1 MFVFSLPHCCCS
13 WNGNKF
19 IWTSLFKPTLAY
31 FCWALLTCFDSI
43 DGIARHIHLY
53 RTTNDVTEGL
63 GMKMHGP
70 PLSFPTAASALDQ
83 PSDLCSVLSVV
94 SPSSPSPPCAVRLSP
109 ELESGGER
117 AHHIQQIVVTLPRTV
132 IIVMRYLFAFLNQW
146 VRSHCEPRTPTHL
159 WSSGASACTFFLFRN
174 YSWWWEVMTC
184 WSNTPVLS
192 FGNIWF
198 WCTIFFFVGCPS
210 DNDLIIIS
218 LAWAPAAG
226 FCCPTFSDVRVSFFW
241 FGFKKPKCNL
251 GEKACQMEVL
261 SQQTPCLHW
270 IRT

>member
-1 MFVFSLPHCCCS
+1 MNVCFLIASLLLFM
-13 WNGNKF
+13 KRQQVY
-19 IWTSLFKPTLAY
+19 WTSLFKPTLAY
-31 FCWALLTCFDSI
+31 FWWALLTCFDSI
-43 DGIARHIHLY
+43 DGIAKHINLY
-53 RTTNDVTEGL
+53 RTTYDVTEGL

-70 PLSFPTAASALDQ
+70 PLSFPAAASALDQ
-83 PSDLCSVLSVV
+83 PSDLWSVLSVV
-94 SPSSPSPPCAVRLSP
+94 SPSSPCPPCAVRLSP

-146 VRSHCEPRTPTHL
+146 VQSHCEPHL

-174 YSWWWEVMTC
+174 YSWRWKVMTC

-198 WCTIFFFVGCPS
+198 WCTIFFVGCPS
-210 DNDLIIIS
+210 DNDLRIIY

-226 FCCPTFSDVRVSFFW
+226 FCSPTFSDVRVSFIW
-241 FGFKKPKCNL
+241 FGFKKQKCNL
-251 GEKACQMEVL
+251 GGKACPMEVL

-270 IRT
+270 IRI